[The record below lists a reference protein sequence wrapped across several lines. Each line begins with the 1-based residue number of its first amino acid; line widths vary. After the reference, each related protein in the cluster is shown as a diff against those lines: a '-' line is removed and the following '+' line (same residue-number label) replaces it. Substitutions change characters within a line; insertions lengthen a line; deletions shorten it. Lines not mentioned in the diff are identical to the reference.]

1 MLDHCIL
8 FGHRGHL
15 AQTRVIPQLEKRG
28 VTYTGVS
35 RSSISDL
42 STYYNKNVFAFMSI
56 PTSNIIETIDPYL
69 EDFEQIQPKVIL
81 EKPHGDSIHNFT
93 KICNNLDFH
102 HIDYIFNDHYIFKK
116 DIIGMNNIIDENEF
130 SKIHHIN
137 FKIHEDECINDRI
150 QYFDSVGIL
159 LDMYQSHV
167 LMIVAKIISLK
178 YHISIDDVLY
188 TVSKTPYEVISS
200 GKYPSYLG
208 TNDTYCVLNLKIYD
222 VNITVD
228 LKKNTDVAKK
238 QIDIYDDC
246 DKLLHT
252 LSLSNDN
259 GYDTVLNNI
268 IDEDFDSFI
277 QKNQIEQLWKHIEYN
292 ISHD

>member
-8 FGHRGHL
+8 FGYRGHL
-15 AQTRVIPQLEKRG
+15 AQTRVIPQLEKRR
-28 VTYTGVS
+28 VSYTGVS
-35 RSSISDL
+35 RSSVSKLTDF
-42 STYYNKNVFAFMSI
+42 YHKNVFAFMSI
-56 PTSNIIETIDPYL
+56 PTSNILETIDPYL
-69 EDFEQIQPKVIL
+69 DDFKHIKPKVIL

-116 DIIGMNNIIDENEF
+116 DIVGMEKIIDVDSF
-130 SKIHHIN
+130 QKIHHIY

-150 QYFDSVGIL
+150 QYFDKVGIL

-167 LMIVAKIISLK
+167 LMIVAKIIAIK
-178 YHISIDDVLY
+178 YNISINDVLH
-188 TVSKTPYEVISS
+188 TISKTPYETVSS
-200 GKYPSYLG
+200 GKYSSYLG
-208 TNDTYCVLNLKIYD
+208 TNNTYCILKIKIYD

-228 LKKNTDVAKK
+228 LKKNTDVANKF
-238 QIDIYDDC
+238 IELYDAE
-246 DKLLHT
+246 DKMLHT

-268 IDEDFDSFI
+268 IDENFDNFI
-277 QKNQIEQLWKHIEYN
+277 QKNQIELLWKHIEYN
-292 ISHD
+292 SYH

>member
-8 FGHRGHL
+8 FGYRGHL

-28 VTYTGVS
+28 ITYTGVS
-35 RSSISDL
+35 RSSYTEL
-42 STYYNKNVFAFMSI
+42 KKFHHKNVFAFMSI
-56 PTSNIIETIDPYL
+56 PTSNILETIDPYL
-69 EDFEQIQPKVIL
+69 EDFKQIQPKLIL

-116 DIIGMNNIIDENEF
+116 DIIGMNNIIDENKF
-130 SKIHHIN
+130 QKIHHIN

-167 LMIVAKIISLK
+167 LMIVAKIIAFK
-178 YHISIDDVLY
+178 HRISIDDVLY
-188 TVSKTPYEVISS
+188 SISKTPYEVISS

-208 TNDTYCVLNLKIYD
+208 TNNTYCILKLKIYD

-228 LKKNTDVAKK
+228 LKKNTDIAKK
-238 QIDIYDDC
+238 EIDLYDEHNE
-246 DKLLHT
+246 LLQT

-268 IDEDFDSFI
+268 IDEDFNCFI
-277 QKNQIEQLWKHIEYN
+277 QKNQIELLWKHIEYN
-292 ISHD
+292 NIYD